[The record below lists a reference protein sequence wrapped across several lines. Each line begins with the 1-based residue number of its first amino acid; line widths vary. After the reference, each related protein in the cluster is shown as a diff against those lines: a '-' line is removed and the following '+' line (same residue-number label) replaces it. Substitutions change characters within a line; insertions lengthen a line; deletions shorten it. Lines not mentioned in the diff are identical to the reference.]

1 MHTALEFFS
10 RFFRQEKQAGQS
22 RAEELYILPGILGA
36 LLSPHPLK
44 MQREAQSRG
53 RRAAGKTCACP
64 GSITDPLCSLGKL
77 LSVLCLSS
85 PLGSAVRATDF
96 LITALLFRS
105 NRGS

>member
-53 RRAAGKTCACP
+53 RRAAGRPAPVPAPSLTRSAAS
-64 GSITDPLCSLGKL
+64 GNCSQRRA
-77 LSVLCLSS
+77 SV
-85 PLGSAVRATDF
+85 PP
-96 LITALLFRS
+96 
-105 NRGS
+105 